1 MDPVMKE
8 IKILGI
14 AGSLRK
20 GSFNKS
26 ILRAA
31 IGLVPKN
38 VELEIFDIEGI
49 SLFNQDFVNDPPGR
63 VNELK
68 EKVRSADAI
77 LFATP
82 EYNYSVPGV
91 LKNVI
96 DWVSRANGE
105 NSWQGKP
112 VAIMSAS
119 TGMIGGERAQLHLR
133 QCFVYLDM
141 HPVNKPEV
149 IVTFASQ
156 KIDEN
161 GKVTDVHTNEKI
173 KELLVALEELTKKIS
188 DKNRS

>member
-1 MDPVMKE
+1 MKVV
-8 IKILGI
+8 KILGI

-26 ILRAA
+26 ILREALA
-31 IGLVPKN
+31 LLPEN

-49 SLFNQDFVNDPPGR
+49 PSFNQDMVDSPP
-63 VNELK
+63 ECITDLK
-68 EKVRSADAI
+68 AKVRSADAI

-82 EYNYSVPGV
+82 EYNFSVPGV
-91 LKNVI
+91 LKNLI

-119 TGMIGGERAQLHLR
+119 TGLIGGERAQLHLR

-141 HPVNKPEV
+141 HAVNRPEV
-149 IVTFASQ
+149 IVTLAAQ
-156 KIDEN
+156 KIDQN
-161 GKVTDVHTNEKI
+161 GRLTDEHTKEKI
-173 KELLVALEELTKKIS
+173 KELLEALVELTRKFS
-188 DKNRS
+188 VPS

>member
-1 MDPVMKE
+1 MV
-8 IKILGI
+8 KILGI

-26 ILRAA
+26 ILREALA
-31 IGLVPKN
+31 LLPEN
-38 VELEIFDIEGI
+38 VELEIFDIEGTP
-49 SLFNQDFVNDPPGR
+49 SFNQDMINSPP
-63 VNELK
+63 ELITDLK
-68 EKVRSADAI
+68 AKVRSADAI

-82 EYNYSVPGV
+82 EYNFSVPGV

-119 TGMIGGERAQLHLR
+119 TGLIGGERAQLHLR

-141 HPVNKPEV
+141 HAVNRPEV
-149 IVTFASQ
+149 IVTLAAQ
-156 KIDEN
+156 KIDQN
-161 GKVTDVHTNEKI
+161 GRLTEEHTKEKI
-173 KELLVALEELTKKIS
+173 KELLVALVELTNKIS
-188 DKNRS
+188 VPS

>member
-1 MDPVMKE
+1 MVFMK
-8 IKILGI
+8 KLTILGI

-31 IGLVPKN
+31 QNLVPED
-38 VELEIFDIEGI
+38 VGIEIFDIEGI
-49 SLFNQDFVNDPPGR
+49 PSFNQDLVNDPPEI
-63 VNELK
+63 VTVLK

-82 EYNYSVPGV
+82 EYNYSIPGV
-91 LKNVI
+91 LKNMI

-105 NSWQGKP
+105 NTWQGKP

-141 HPVNKPEV
+141 HPVNRPEV

-156 KIDEN
+156 KIDQN
-161 GKVTDVHTNEKI
+161 GNIIDEHTNEKI
-173 KELLVALEELTKKIS
+173 KELLVALVEMTKKCS
-188 DKNRS
+188 ER

>member
-1 MDPVMKE
+1 MKVV
-8 IKILGI
+8 KILGI

-26 ILRAA
+26 ILREALA
-31 IGLVPKN
+31 LLPEN
-38 VELEIFDIEGI
+38 VELEIFDIDGI
-49 SLFNQDFVNDPPGR
+49 PSFNQDMVNRPPER
-63 VNELK
+63 ITDLK
-68 EKVRSADAI
+68 AKVRSADAI

-82 EYNYSVPGV
+82 EYNFSVPGV

-119 TGMIGGERAQLHLR
+119 TGLIGGERAQLHLR

-141 HPVNKPEV
+141 HAVNRPEV
-149 IVTFASQ
+149 IVTLAAQ
-156 KIDEN
+156 KIDQN
-161 GKVTDVHTNEKI
+161 GRLTDEHTKEKI
-173 KELLVALEELTKKIS
+173 KELLVALVELTKKFS
-188 DKNRS
+188 APS

>member
-1 MDPVMKE
+1 MKT

-26 ILRAA
+26 LLRSAQ
-31 IGLVPKN
+31 GLVPEN
-38 VELEIFDIEGI
+38 AELEIFDIEGI
-49 SLFNQDFVNDPPGR
+49 TPFNQDLVDKPPES
-63 VNELK
+63 VLMLK

-91 LKNVI
+91 LKNVV
-96 DWVSRANGE
+96 DWASRANGE
-105 NSWQGKP
+105 NAWRGKT

-133 QCFVYLDM
+133 QSFVYLDM
-141 HPVNKPEV
+141 HPVNRPEV
-149 IVTFASQ
+149 IATFAAQ

-161 GKVTDVHTNEKI
+161 GNVTDEHTKQKI
-173 KELLVALEELTKKIS
+173 GELLAALVELTEKLQ
-188 DKNRS
+188 